1 MEDVFKYIR
10 ENSEREFLLRV
21 SYLEI
26 YNESIRD
33 LLSPEAIDLRIHE
46 DRKVRITAWESS
58 TIIGGRRANHLWF
71 FVMLSA
77 VFMLVRSRKR
87 LSPRQVRL

>member
-1 MEDVFKYIR
+1 VFKYIR
-10 ENSEREFLLRV
+10 ENSDREFLLRV

-46 DRKVRITAWESS
+46 DRRVSANWSMPAGLLMFLR
-58 TIIGGRRANHLWF
+58 GGLTSF
-71 FVMLSA
+71 IFDM
-77 VFMLVRSRKR
+77 
-87 LSPRQVRL
+87 SPYGSVGCMSVH

>member
-21 SYLEI
+21 SYMEI

-46 DRKVRITAWESS
+46 DKRVSVCQLS
-58 TIIGGRRANHLWF
+58 LCGGISLEHGMSILIVA
-71 FVMLSA
+71 
-77 VFMLVRSRKR
+77 
-87 LSPRQVRL
+87 P